1 MTHRVRLLSGLCAG
15 LMSLSIAGAQ
25 TPAAPPPSAP
35 PRMIPPP
42 IKPPPP
48 MSPAPSPSPSPPPRM
63 LPPPIK
69 PPPPQDV
76 TVGWTRLGLVRVQ
89 GKRDRDVI
97 KVGKQPAKF
106 TKLMLVSRDGAFVL
120 KRLTVKFGNNQV
132 ATIDTN
138 ARFADG
144 ARSNVIDLPGEA
156 RNIKFVELTYSDLP
170 RDGAAEV
177 VLWAKYVALAP
188 TPPTPPPP
196 PVVVVPAPAPVPP
209 PPTVPAAAVP
219 PEPGYQLLGV
229 SEVTGKVDRDTIKVG
244 IKDGRFQKIILRA
257 EGSDLALFDIMVH
270 FGNGEMFSPK
280 TKLVFNQGARSRS
293 IDLPGKA
300 RFITHV
306 MFRYGNLPGGGKARI
321 QLWAK

>member
-1 MTHRVRLLSGLCAG
+1 MTHKVRLLSGLCAG

-48 MSPAPSPSPSPPPRM
+48 MSPPPAASTPPRM

-156 RNIKFVELTYSDLP
+156 RNIKFVELVYSDLP

-177 VLWAKYVALAP
+177 VLWAKYVAATP

-196 PVVVVPAPAPVPP
+196 PVVVPAPVPVP
-209 PPTVPAAAVP
+209 PQPTVPAAAVP

-229 SEVTGKVDRDTIKVG
+229 REVDGKVDRDTIKVG

-280 TKLVFNQGARSRS
+280 TKLVFDQGARTRS